1 MSGFWHA
8 LCSQQL
14 SLAVQ
19 PLGLRRNLPMYER
32 AKPDPIFTTEQ
43 NMSFNR
49 LSGIPPRKLSMPTLV
64 CAGQSSQASFVI
76 WPLAPLQGPW
86 QEIYRIAQEK
96 AQATMLPEPTVRFA
110 CWN

>member
-1 MSGFWHA
+1 VDFGTLDASNTFHWPFNSWDCDVTCRCTNGPNPTPF
-8 LCSQQL
+8 
-14 SLAVQ
+14 
-19 PLGLRRNLPMYER
+19 
-32 AKPDPIFTTEQ
+32 FTTEQ

-49 LSGIPPRKLSMPTLV
+49 LSGIPPRERSMPTLV
-64 CAGQSSQASFVI
+64 CARPSSQASFVI

-86 QEIYRIAQEK
+86 QEIYRIAHEK